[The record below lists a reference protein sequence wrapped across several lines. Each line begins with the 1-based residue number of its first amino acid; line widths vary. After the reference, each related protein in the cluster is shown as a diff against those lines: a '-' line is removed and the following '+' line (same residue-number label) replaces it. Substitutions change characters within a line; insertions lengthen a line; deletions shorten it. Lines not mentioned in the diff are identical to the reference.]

1 MTTSNAPEYWRKCTS
16 CKSAI
21 GFGQKYWVCS
31 VSTCNR
37 IRTAL
42 TFCKV
47 SCFDAHVPVMNHKD
61 AGALENRAPTLNE
74 WLRDEKNAAEE
85 TSTPASRQSSPTPTA
100 RPSNEN
106 TKREILV
113 VVSKTKDYVRAKA
126 GINTSDSVMEA
137 LSDKIR
143 VILDE
148 AIRRALQDERKTLLD
163 RDLR

>member
-1 MTTSNAPEYWRKCTS
+1 MNTSSSPEYWRKCTS
-16 CKSAI
+16 CKSEIA
-21 GFGQKYWVCS
+21 FGQKYWVCS

-37 IRTAL
+37 VRTAL

-47 SCFDAHVPVMNHKD
+47 SCFDAHVPVLNHKD
-61 AGALENRAPTLNE
+61 AGALEKRAPTLNE
-74 WLRDEKNAAEE
+74 WLREEKSAAELA
-85 TSTPASRQSSPTPTA
+85 PAAGAPARQPLSQ
-100 RPSNEN
+100 EG

-113 VVSKTKDYVRAKA
+113 VVSKTKDYVRSKA
-126 GINTSDSVMEA
+126 GINTSDTVMEA

-143 VILDE
+143 SILDE